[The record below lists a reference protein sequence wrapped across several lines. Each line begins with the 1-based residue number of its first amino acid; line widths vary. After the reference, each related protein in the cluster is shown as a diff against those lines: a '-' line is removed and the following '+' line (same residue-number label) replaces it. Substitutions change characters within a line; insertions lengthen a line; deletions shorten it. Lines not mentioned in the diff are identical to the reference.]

1 MLDSGGGGGGSQ
13 RTSSDGLILPS
24 AFPAREHD
32 LDTSKINGSANDLR
46 AMGKSVRAQ
55 MGDIDSEWSGLRD
68 HYEAPEQGR
77 VYKLMDPAVESATDL
92 KSTLRKAAGHLDT
105 YASSLECIKPRLKD
119 IEKRAWDF
127 RNKVQGGVEVEQPTT
142 SRVYGARI
150 DPGSDGGDDTKTI
163 PWNEDED
170 TVAKNE
176 ALLKEYAGL
185 LEEISNA
192 ASTCA
197 NDINAL
203 VEGKCVAKVETTPA
217 EAFTNPQKP
226 MPWGS
231 PVAEDK
237 TCGEQVG
244 DAGKGWGKALAEGVG
259 QSVLGYN
266 PGSNPWDRDSYT
278 LKSAGQAWGGFG
290 DLIRSTV
297 VVPAA
302 GYTQLGYKLTGH
314 DDDEMPE
321 WTTSKW
327 MNDRADVMASGW
339 GGMVGY
345 DHEAAKAGDS
355 GWQKWKD
362 NPWEAGT
369 ETALNI
375 GTAFIPGAGTAGAG
389 AKAASTGG
397 KVAKASKAG
406 RVANGVADFVVP
418 GGSWAL
424 KGGVT
429 VGSKFKDLAA
439 GMTPSAM
446 KTFGK
451 GDASPH
457 KDLIDAVDDV
467 PAKAPERST
476 PVSDTTFGGDRTPA
490 GEPGPSPSSSPVAP
504 DGQPSSGVPESSGAG
519 RAEGAEPGQPV
530 GRDGVAEPGSGTGK
544 TTAAGDRSPAP
555 VESPEARDAASTGAP
570 AARAGADGS
579 GSAGAPESPVPA
591 RADGGESPAPAG
603 RDGVGGSG
611 PGASPAAGAG
621 AAGRGVP
628 EQPVASGA
636 ADRAPAGGE
645 RPSGDGA
652 ESPASAGRD
661 GAGRSGPG
669 ASPASGVGAA
679 GRGLPEQPVA
689 SGAVDRAP
697 AGGERPSGDGPSE
710 GGAQRRGSSQ
720 RPGRPMVGDDAP
732 TGATDSPGAG
742 RDTPTSDTP
751 VGERPSQ
758 TPDADG
764 TPSDPTRSEPGSTEP
779 DAQRRPDSPVADAE
793 NRPGGTDPRPLPD
806 RAGWDGMSPA
816 QVSERVADIAEG
828 RSTVSVDDVRA
839 MPDSVRT
846 QVLDSI
852 DARHGRPD
860 GEQGMQDLRSE
871 MRDPDSPVGEKL
883 REAADK
889 SSAKN
894 PEWTDVDPDAPSE
907 SGLTNSG
914 RLVDGKVPAELQS
927 LVDDG
932 VVRVDNGVLRL
943 AEPVRIEFDTPALQ
957 ANPVEAQRQLS
968 QQARG
973 LSELNGGRWFENF
986 DAHEPGATRVDPPMH
1001 GAVRDQLKELRVG
1014 QLEDLG
1020 FERGAAEQLVA
1031 KEYANKQLLHSPDG
1045 VAGGNVFGYTGMGDG
1060 SVNGA
1065 IGRGWVGRRRSKLG
1079 DGLTEQLMKIPEE
1092 FWGDVRLDV
1101 DLVLLR

>member
-1 MLDSGGGGGGSQ
+1 MLDSGGGGGSQ

-127 RNKVQGGVEVEQPTT
+127 RNKVQGGVAVEKPQTP
-142 SRVYGARI
+142 SSYRAAGVPNPS
-150 DPGSDGGDDTKTI
+150 DDGGDTETV

-170 TVAKNE
+170 TVAKNK

-203 VEGKCVAKVETTPA
+203 VEGKCVAKVEATPA

-244 DAGKGWGKALAEGVG
+244 DAGKGWGKDLVVGLG

-266 PGSNPWDRDSYT
+266 PGSNPLDFDSYFN
-278 LKSAGQAWGGFG
+278 KEAYGQAWGGLG
-290 DLIRSTV
+290 DLIVSTA

-302 GYTQLGYKLTGH
+302 GYTQLGYKITGH
-314 DDDEMPE
+314 DDDETPE

-339 GGMVGY
+339 GSMVGY
-345 DHEAAKAGDS
+345 DHAAAQAGGS
-355 GWQKWKD
+355 GWQQWKD

-369 ETALNI
+369 ESLLNV
-375 GTAFIPGAGTAGAG
+375 GTAFIPGVGTAGAT
-389 AKAASTGG
+389 AKVASTGG

-406 RVANGVADFVVP
+406 RVANGVADFAVP

-446 KTFGK
+446 KNFGK

-457 KDLIDAVDDV
+457 AGLIDAIDDV
-467 PAKAPERST
+467 PVKAPERST
-476 PVSDTTFGGDRTPA
+476 PVSDTTFGGDRAPA
-490 GEPGPSPSSSPVAP
+490 GEPSASPSPAPGTP
-504 DGQPSSGVPESSGAG
+504 DGQPSSGAPDSSATG
-519 RAEGAEPGQPV
+519 RAPEADSGSPA
-530 GRDGVAEPGSGTGK
+530 GRDGAGEPGSGPTKATG
-544 TTAAGDRSPAP
+544 AGDRSPVPA
-555 VESPEARDAASTGAP
+555 ESPVSGDGVPAGAP

-579 GSAGAPESPVPA
+579 GPAGAPESPVPG
-591 RADGGESPAPAG
+591 RAGGGESPSPAG

-611 PGASPAAGAG
+611 PGASPATGVG

-628 EQPVASGA
+628 EQPVASDV
-636 ADRAPAGGE
+636 ADRAPA
-645 RPSGDGA
+645 D
-652 ESPASAGRD
+652 
-661 GAGRSGPG
+661 
-669 ASPASGVGAA
+669 
-679 GRGLPEQPVA
+679 
-689 SGAVDRAP
+689 
-697 AGGERPSGDGPSE
+697 GERPSGDGPSE
-710 GGAQRRGSSQ
+710 GAAQQGGSSQ
-720 RPGRPMVGDDAP
+720 RPGRPMADDGVPAGAP
-732 TGATDSPGAG
+732 ESPVSG
-742 RDTPTSDTP
+742 RDTPTADTP
-751 VGERPSQ
+751 LGERPPQ
-758 TPDADG
+758 TPDAEG
-764 TPSDPTRSEPGSTEP
+764 SSSNPTRPEPGSSAP
-779 DAQRRPDSPVADAE
+779 DTPTRPDSPSATPDT
-793 NRPGGTDPRPLPD
+793 RPGGAETRPLPD
-806 RAGWDGMSPA
+806 RAGWDGMSPE
-816 QVSERVADIAEG
+816 QVRERVADVAEG
-828 RSTVSVDDVRA
+828 RSTVTVDDVRA
-839 MPDSVRT
+839 MPDNVRT
-846 QVLDSI
+846 QLLDSI

-860 GEQGMQDLRSE
+860 GERGMQDLRAE

-894 PEWTDVDPDAPSE
+894 PEWTEIDPDAPSE

-914 RLVDGKVPAELQS
+914 RLIDGKVPAELQS

-932 VVRVDNGVLRL
+932 VVRVDDGVIRL
-943 AEPVRIEFDTPALQ
+943 AEPVRVEFDTPALQ

-968 QQARG
+968 QQAEG
-973 LSELNGGRWFENF
+973 LSTMTGQRWLNNA
-986 DAHEPGATRVDPPMH
+986 DSYTPGASRVDPPFH
-1001 GAVRDQLKELRVG
+1001 AAVRDQLEARRVT
-1014 QLEDLG
+1014 QLERLG
-1020 FERGAAEQLVA
+1020 FDSDAAAQMA
-1031 KEYANKQLLHSPDG
+1031 KEDYSRKALLHSPDRI
-1045 VAGGNVFGYTGMGDG
+1045 AGGDVFGYTGMGDRG
-1060 SVNGA
+1060 VNSA
-1065 IGRGWVGRRRSKLG
+1065 IGSGWLGGRRESLIKQVYP
-1079 DGLTEQLMKIPEE
+1079 QLANIPAHLL
-1092 FWGDVRLDV
+1092 GDVRLDV
-1101 DLVLLR
+1101 RLVTGP